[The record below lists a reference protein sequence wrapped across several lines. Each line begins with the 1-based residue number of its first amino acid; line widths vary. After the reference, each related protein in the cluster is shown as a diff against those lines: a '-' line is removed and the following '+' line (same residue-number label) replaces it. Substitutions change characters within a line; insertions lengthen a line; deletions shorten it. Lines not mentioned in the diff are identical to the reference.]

1 MRNTN
6 DHSIAEQFKDPLNL
20 ESSKTP
26 RETEPSPAPNLVD
39 TSVNP
44 LWMITG
50 GAVAFLI
57 LLFAVW

>member
-1 MRNTN
+1 MHKSH
-6 DHSIAEQFKDPLNL
+6 DHSAAEQFKDPLNL
-20 ESSKTP
+20 EASKNSS
-26 RETEPSPAPNLVD
+26 ETEPAPTPNLCD